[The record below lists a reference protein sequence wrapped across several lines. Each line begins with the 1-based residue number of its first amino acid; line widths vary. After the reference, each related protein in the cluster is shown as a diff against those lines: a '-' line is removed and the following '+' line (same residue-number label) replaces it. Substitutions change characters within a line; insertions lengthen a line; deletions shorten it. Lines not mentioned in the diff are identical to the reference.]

1 MLEMILRIVLTSSTK
16 TIVMIVHDDLEWE
29 MSSLSI
35 NERKE
40 FVIFT
45 PSKVI
50 VLVLI
55 ETPTRTTFVIE
66 TALAQGMT
74 RSSRCYTQYELS
86 HGGKKKEQ
94 LKRTIAKGKLKN
106 FIARYSRKTIQLLS
120 ILRNPGLNFCVGPVN
135 DFTSRLALIKS
146 LDDTY
151 VPMDT
156 SNDNVASMINQVT

>member
-1 MLEMILRIVLTSSTK
+1 
-16 TIVMIVHDDLEWE
+16 
-29 MSSLSI
+29 
-35 NERKE
+35 
-40 FVIFT
+40 
-45 PSKVI
+45 
-50 VLVLI
+50 
-55 ETPTRTTFVIE
+55 
-66 TALAQGMT
+66 MT

>member
-29 MSSLSI
+29 MASLSI

-66 TALAQGMT
+66 TALAQG
-74 RSSRCYTQYELS
+74 
-86 HGGKKKEQ
+86 
-94 LKRTIAKGKLKN
+94 
-106 FIARYSRKTIQLLS
+106 
-120 ILRNPGLNFCVGPVN
+120 
-135 DFTSRLALIKS
+135 
-146 LDDTY
+146 
-151 VPMDT
+151 
-156 SNDNVASMINQVT
+156 